1 MTDFSS
7 ITAAI
12 LVGGLGTRLRSVVL
26 DRPKVLAEVQGKYFL
41 TFILDY
47 VIKVGIECA
56 VLCIGYRGEQIQTAF
71 GNSYGHLRL
80 VYSPEISPLGT
91 AGALR
96 RAVPFFESDTVL
108 VINGDSMCYADLMS
122 FGKWHEER
130 KADASLLLTWV
141 NDVQRFGQVVT
152 DNEGR
157 ILRFEEK
164 NNNSGPGWISAGM
177 YIINKQLIEKIP
189 AGIPISLEKAV
200 FPAWIG
206 KNFYGFQS
214 AGPFID
220 IGTPESYA
228 EAGHFFSMGKLI

>member
-1 MTDFSS
+1 MNLST
-7 ITAAI
+7 ITAVI
-12 LVGGLGTRLRSVVL
+12 LAGGFGTRLRPVVA

-47 VIKVGIECA
+47 VTKVGIECA
-56 VLCIGYRGEQIQTAF
+56 VLCIGYRGEQIQTVL
-71 GNSYGHLRL
+71 GNKYGHLRL

-130 KADASLLLTWV
+130 KADASLLLARV
-141 NDVQRFGQVVT
+141 NDVQRFGQVIT
-152 DNEGR
+152 DNDGR

-164 NNNSGPGWISAGM
+164 NNNPRPGWISAGM
-177 YIINKQLIEKIP
+177 YMINQKLIEKIP
-189 AGIPISLEKAV
+189 EGIPISLEKEV

-206 KNFYGFQS
+206 KKFYGFQS
-214 AGPFID
+214 AGQFID

-228 EAGHFFSMGKLI
+228 EANHFFSMDKLI